1 MSIPTSL
8 PAKSRHGQIRELF
21 RSAAG
26 IVLLALVSLTP
37 LGTGCSSPEERAL
50 YHIER
55 GREFAAVGKDA
66 AAIIE
71 FRTAF
76 SFDSQ
81 SLTALTELANTAE
94 KKENRHD
101 FRFYLRQM
109 LTIDPNDDASA
120 IRLAISLRDDDPL
133 QARKLIYTAVAHDPL
148 NAANQLVLSKVE
160 LSFKRI
166 DEALSIVKRAIELDP
181 TDPDAHWHLGIVY
194 EVMLRQDMLEGK
206 LIDEA
211 LRSNAVD
218 AFDQFIEAGGQPEW
232 NARFE
237 QARILATGPHNLE
250 KALTSARLA
259 LASARKTNEDAP
271 KLATARHLA
280 SLARVQQNLDAHAEA
295 VDALLEITP
304 RDFRAW
310 KQLAGLREAS
320 GKSADAVYQQL
331 IALFPNDPEV
341 HILFARHLG
350 RTQGYMKATGY
361 FNKQIDRGIDPP
373 RMLSGLRSYQT
384 TKYRHANARST
395 LVRLQRD
402 FPDSP
407 WTELELARKLA
418 LEAKTLPA
426 IAALESLLR
435 DKEISEAFE
444 MLAKL
449 ERFHQRKR
457 KAVLSARKAVETKG
471 YYEPGLHRLYAE
483 TLFEVGKFAKHLTA
497 LGEIEQY
504 GELTS
509 KQNLL
514 KAKSLYETGKGEKG
528 RAALL
533 ELVQDP
539 TTSTEATL
547 EYVRRELGH
556 PKQQRR
562 IRKLLAAAMANDP
575 KNRELVAMQIY
586 LNLEAGQQERAFRML
601 EGLAIAKYPPD
612 LQALRAHLRAT
623 RGDLAG
629 ALKDANLALRADPL
643 LPKLI
648 DFALYLYSQDDQM
661 GPHLARIE
669 HWIEQMRVELGVEWL
684 VNSRRIARLHL
695 LRSHMLRFEGR
706 HAEALEILES
716 ALANHEYT
724 IDIRIAHANLVA
736 LTADD
741 LDRAIEIA
749 SQIVDRHG
757 ANPLAL
763 NALGFAY
770 LRADKPFQ
778 ALEFLRLANQ
788 KSVSP
793 NPRLLFHESIALRL
807 LGHKAEAL
815 ELIDETLA
823 LDPSFPQAAEERQS
837 LLSAINGEAQDS

>member
-1 MSIPTSL
+1 MKREGGHP
-8 PAKSRHGQIRELF
+8 RELF
-21 RSAAG
+21 RSATG
-26 IVLLALVSLTP
+26 IVLLALVSLVS
-37 LGTGCSSPEERAL
+37 LGAGCSSPEERAL
-50 YHIER
+50 HHIER
-55 GREFAAVGKDA
+55 GREFAAAGKDA

-76 SFDSQ
+76 GFDSQ
-81 SLTALTELANTAE
+81 SLGALKELADSAE
-94 KKENRHD
+94 KNKRLHD

-109 LTIDPNDDASA
+109 LTIDPDNDEIA
-120 IRLAISLRDDDPL
+120 IRLAIELRDDDPL
-133 QARKLIYTAVAHDPL
+133 QARKLIYAAVAHDPL
-148 NAANQLVLSKVE
+148 NAANQLVLSKIE
-160 LSFKRI
+160 LSFKQI
-166 DEALSIVKRAIELDP
+166 DEALKIVERAIELDP
-181 TDPDAHWHLGIVY
+181 GDPDAHWHLGIVY
-194 EVMLRQDMLEGK
+194 EAMLRQDMLDGK
-206 LIDEA
+206 PVDEA

-218 AFDQFIEAGGQPEW
+218 AFEQFIAAGGQPEW

-237 QARILATGPHNLE
+237 QARILSTGPHNLE

-259 LASARKTNEDAP
+259 LASARKTNEDSA

-280 SLARVQQNLDAHAEA
+280 NLARVQQNFDAHAEA
-295 VDALLEITP
+295 IGVLVEITP

-310 KQLAGLREAS
+310 KQLAGLREAA
-320 GKSADAVYQQL
+320 GKSPDAVYEQL
-331 IALFPNDPEV
+331 IALFPDDPEV

-350 RTQGYMKATGY
+350 RTRGYMQATGY
-361 FNKQIDRGIDPP
+361 FNEQIELGIDPP

-384 TKYRHANARST
+384 TKYRHANAKST

-418 LEAKTLPA
+418 LAAETLPA

-435 DKEISEAFE
+435 DTKISEAFE

-457 KAVLSARKAVETKG
+457 KAMLSARKAVDTRG
-471 YYEPGLHRLYAE
+471 YYAPGLHRLYAE
-483 TLFEVGKFAKHLTA
+483 TLFEIGMFSKHLTA
-497 LGEIEQY
+497 LEEIERY

-509 KQNLL
+509 EQNLL
-514 KAKSLYETGKGEKG
+514 KAKSLYETGEGEKG
-528 RAALL
+528 RAVLL
-533 ELVQDP
+533 ELVKDP
-539 TTSTEATL
+539 TTSIEATL
-547 EYVRRELGH
+547 EFARREIGK

-562 IRKLLAAAMANDP
+562 IHKLLAAATAKDP
-575 KNRELVAMQIY
+575 NNRELIAMQIY
-586 LNLEAGQQERAFRML
+586 QNLEAGRQEMAFRML
-601 EGLAIAKYPPD
+601 EALAIAKYPPN
-612 LQALRAHLRAT
+612 LQALRAHLRAS

-629 ALKDANLALRADPL
+629 ARKDANLALRADPT

-648 DFALYLYSQDDQM
+648 DFALYVYSKDDRM
-661 GPHLARIE
+661 EPHLKRIE
-669 HWIEQMRVELGVEWL
+669 RWIEQMRVELGVEWL

-695 LRSHMLRFEGR
+695 LRSHMLRFEER
-706 HAEALEILES
+706 NTEALEVLEH

-724 IDIRIAHANLVA
+724 IDIRIAHANLTA

-749 SQIVDRHG
+749 SKIVERHG

-778 ALEFLRLANQ
+778 ALEFLRLANR
-788 KSVSP
+788 KSASP
-793 NPRLLFHESIALRL
+793 NPRLLFHESIALRS
-807 LGHKAEAL
+807 LGHEAKAL
-815 ELIDETLA
+815 ELIDATLA
-823 LDPSFPQAAEERQS
+823 LDPSFPEAAEERQS
-837 LLSAINGEAQDS
+837 LISAMNGEAQDS